1 MLHISE
7 HPAERLLTRE
17 GRLFDA
23 RRKANIQIG
32 KVCQEKNGLCDKFVT
47 EGGVL
52 FDRMNIIIS
61 M

>member
-23 RRKANIQIG
+23 RRKVNIQIG
-32 KVCQEKNGLCDKFVT
+32 KDSQEKNGLRDEFVT
-47 EGGVL
+47 EASEIL
-52 FDRMNIIIS
+52 DRMNIIIS

>member
-1 MLHISE
+1 MLHIPE

-23 RRKANIQIG
+23 RRKVNIQIG
-32 KVCQEKNGLCDKFVT
+32 KDSQEKNGLCDEFVT
-47 EGGVL
+47 EASEIL
-52 FDRMNIIIS
+52 DRINIIYR

>member
-23 RRKANIQIG
+23 RRKANIQIS
-32 KVCQEKNGLCDKFVT
+32 KVCQEKNGLCDEFVT
-47 EGGVL
+47 EAREIL
-52 FDRMNIIIS
+52 DRINIIYR